1 MAARAS
7 RSALRERLKH
17 VLWAAAIALVL
28 MLSTMLE
35 PFDQFV
41 WASQSRV
48 IDRPASGDIVF
59 VSSDEDIAD
68 QTAPKR
74 REQLTETLKLLRR
87 AGVSKVFID
96 TVFARPSEAIVDSNL
111 NREMR
116 EWGPDLI
123 LVNRYTDRLTGRE
136 TVTRSTPA
144 IAHNVPSIDG
154 RRTISSFGF
163 VWDLESSISTAEGA
177 APSLAAAMAGTD
189 PDIDPRVIFYGI
201 NLDTIPAMSMG
212 EVSSIAQHSLS
223 DLRTDLAG
231 KTVIIGSTNFRA
243 DPPFQIPGRFDV
255 PGPVIHILAAET
267 LLADLGDQLQPWWFW
282 LATFLLVSC
291 SASMRRSNSRHRA
304 YAASV
309 GLLAITVTL
318 ATYLEYYASISAS
331 LALLALYGS
340 MRIRSHWQR
349 SVRLVDDTTGL
360 PTFAALDTDTNVAT
374 TNPTIVVA
382 RIHRFEE
389 VRRTLPI
396 ELHAEYLTRIV
407 DRLRAARPDE
417 KIYAGPGHLIAWTM
431 GEKDVNVIRDHL
443 DGLRALFSA
452 PLQVGNAQVDVGI
465 TFGVD
470 TGSGPNVARRVA
482 TAVSAAEAT
491 NETYDPIGFADS
503 NREEDLLWNI
513 SLQSRIDAALENGEI
528 YLIFQPKVLLATREM
543 VGVEALVRWNDPQR
557 GLIPPDD
564 FIKQCEH
571 AGRMSHLTRHVLRE
585 ACITGND
592 FCEGGMQI
600 PVAVNISA
608 TLLHE
613 FAIVDM
619 VRAILEETGFEPR
632 HLTLEVT
639 ETYRLSNMERAVEIL
654 AALKALGCKIAM
666 DDFGVG
672 AASLEALMCL
682 PFDEL
687 KIDRLFTSAIL
698 KNQKAA
704 SIVKHVLKLGRDMNV
719 VVVAE
724 GVEDEETLIA
734 LRRDGCLV
742 VQGFA
747 LARPMDATGLMA
759 SDWYRPVETL
769 RKMV

>member
-17 VLWAAAIALVL
+17 VLWAAAISLVL

-35 PFDQFV
+35 PIDQLTWV
-41 WASQSRV
+41 TQSRAV
-48 IDRPASGDIVF
+48 DRAASGDIVF

-68 QTAPKR
+68 SASPVR
-74 REQLTETLKLLRR
+74 REELTNTLQSLRR

-96 TVFARPSEAIVDSNL
+96 TVFSRPSDPVVDARL

-116 EWGPDLI
+116 AWGPNLS

-136 TVTRSTPA
+136 TVARSTPA
-144 IAHNVPSIDG
+144 IAHGVPTIDG
-154 RRTISSFGF
+154 RRTISSFGL
-163 VWDLESSISTAEGA
+163 VWTIESSPAQAQDETS
-177 APSLAAAMAGTD
+177 SLAAAMAGTGPEAD
-189 PDIDPRVIFYGI
+189 QRLLFYGF
-201 NLDTIPAMSMG
+201 NLDTIPELKMG
-212 EVSSIAQHSLS
+212 QVPVMAQHDLGSLRADIS
-223 DLRTDLAG
+223 G

-255 PGPVIHILAAET
+255 PGPIIHILSAET
-267 LLADLGDQLQPWWFW
+267 LKAGLGKEVRPYW
-282 LATFLLVSC
+282 LWTFALLLIGA
-291 SASMRRSNSRHRA
+291 SACLRLHRARRRA
-304 YAASV
+304 YAATI
-309 GLLAITVTL
+309 GLLVTAVVVTTV
-318 ATYLEYYASISAS
+318 LEYYVSISA
-331 LALLALYGS
+331 ALTLLFCYGA
-340 MRIRSHWQR
+340 MRIRSHWQQ
-349 SVRLVDDTTGL
+349 SVRLVDDASGL
-360 PTFAALDTDTNVAT
+360 PTFAALDSDPTVAAT
-374 TNPTIVVA
+374 SPAIIVA

-396 ELHAEYLTRIV
+396 DLHREYLTKIV

-431 GEKDVNVIRDHL
+431 GEKDAQLIRDHL
-443 DGLRALFSA
+443 NGLRALFSA
-452 PLQVGNAQVDVGI
+452 PLQVGDTQVDVGI

-470 TGSGPNVARRVA
+470 MGSGSDVPRRVA

-491 NETYDPIGFADS
+491 NETYDPINIAEN

-528 YLIFQPKVLLATREM
+528 YLIFQPKILLATHEM

-585 ACITGND
+585 ACVTGND
-592 FCEGGMQI
+592 LCDRGMQI

-613 FAIVDM
+613 SAIVDM
-619 VRAILEETGFEPR
+619 VRSVLEETGFEPR

-639 ETYRLSNMERAVEIL
+639 ETYRLSNMERAAENL
-654 AALKALGCKIAM
+654 TALKALGCKIAM

-698 KNQKAA
+698 ENEKAA
-704 SIVKHVLKLGRDMNV
+704 AIVRHVLKLGRDMNV

-724 GVEDEETLIA
+724 GVEDEETLNA
-734 LRRDGCLV
+734 LRREGCLV

-747 LARPMDATGLMA
+747 LARPMDAAGLIA
-759 SDWYRPVETL
+759 SDWFRPVETL